1 MGGGVALL
9 DYDNDGRLD
18 MFFTNGARI
27 DDPDAGRQ
35 AARQVRPEILEPA
48 VPADARTARSST

>member
-18 MFFTNGARI
+18 VFFTNGAKLE
-27 DDPDAGRQ
+27 DPMPRRR
-35 AARQVRPEILEPA
+35 AARQVGPEVLEPA
-48 VPADARTARSST
+48 VPPDTPTGRSPT